1 MISCIRSVFENGVIG
16 DERLNAIDDGENN
29 NDNGSNDISVEFVW
43 REKSDNGILSKFES
57 QFGSNTL
64 EDISK

>member
-1 MISCIRSVFENGVIG
+1 MSCIRSVLENGVIG
-16 DERLNAIDDGENN
+16 DERLNASDDGENN